1 MRLEQFPS
9 LQPVA
14 EIVTLKRKHQLFIQ
28 LILVFID
35 LCNESWQLNYQK
47 VFHSDISQF
56 ESQYTVFSLLLS
68 IPILHPV
75 CTPIFLPLQSLSDA
89 LISLQMVYPRRNLSA
104 DQWRNAQ
111 LLSLISA
118 PSTMLNPAQS
128 DTVSI
133 TENAVTWLTPVVTI
147 KSDLTAKVLT
157 ENVGLLFVDAL

>member
-1 MRLEQFPS
+1 MTKKF
-9 LQPVA
+9 
-14 EIVTLKRKHQLFIQ
+14 FIQ
-28 LILVFID
+28 TSHNLK
-35 LCNESWQLNYQK
+35 SQL
-47 VFHSDISQF
+47 
-56 ESQYTVFSLLLS
+56 TVFCLLLS

-133 TENAVTWLTPVVTI
+133 TENAVTWLTPVVTVHP
-147 KSDLTAKVLT
+147 DLAAKVLT
-157 ENVGLLFVDAL
+157 ENVGLLSLDALWISFSGHNGEVDSL